1 MGALPA
7 PGNLHVKFLQ
17 AGNILWALLSLRID
31 DFTCLTH
38 AGVHR
43 NEVSLLA
50 SGMLP
55 RELLA
60 YLLIHCFFADAR
72 VFQDLLYT

>member
-1 MGALPA
+1 M
-7 PGNLHVKFLQ
+7 
-17 AGNILWALLSLRID
+17 LWALLSLRTD
-31 DFTCLTH
+31 DSVYLTH
-38 AGVHR
+38 AR
-43 NEVSLLA
+43 ACKNEVSLLS

-72 VFQDLLYT
+72 VFKDLLYT